1 MSTYITTFYDALYS
15 SITTAFP
22 TKTEITNPYNIESN
36 DDQELVNGFGIAF
49 NDSSRPNDFGTGLR
63 SLDRDIELV
72 LTRRLL
78 STKKDKVP
86 RHVAEKQLLEDQKT
100 AIEAVL
106 TNNTIRNNI
115 FNIDVNDDQGIEM
128 IFNDKDNFLML
139 RTRFIAKF
147 QYDILC

>member
-1 MSTYITTFYDALYS
+1 
-15 SITTAFP
+15 
-22 TKTEITNPYNIESN
+22 
-36 DDQELVNGFGIAF
+36 
-49 NDSSRPNDFGTGLR
+49 
-63 SLDRDIELV
+63 
-72 LTRRLL
+72 
-78 STKKDKVP
+78 VP

-100 AIEAVL
+100 AIESVL